1 MKSKT
6 KKKTVKKSRRVQK
19 APGINQ
25 VIADKEPSQFI
36 TLLTNFEIEANKSM
50 SIGLDVNNALHNIK
64 WNDPEKNEESD
75 HKWSDDL
82 VGKFYTVLDKLRD
95 ANSLHEKNFYKLNKL
110 F

>member
-6 KKKTVKKSRRVQK
+6 KKKSRRIRIKKEVK
-19 APGINQ
+19 ANKI
-25 VIADKEPSQFI
+25 ISDKEPSQFS
-36 TLLTNFEIEANKSM
+36 TFLTNFEIEANKSM

-64 WNDPEKNEESD
+64 WNDPEAKEEND

-82 VGKFYTVLDKLRD
+82 VGKFYTVLEKLRE
-95 ANSLHEKNFYKLNKL
+95 ANALHEKNYYKLNKL